1 MYVNLYIYVYIY
13 VNRTCAGAKPTEI
26 SQVFSTG
33 YFGKEYDRPRTPF
46 ALTLQLFA
54 EEVRQPEHGI
64 LEVVMNKGTSAMS
77 PRFVR
82 ELHKIFGCRALP
94 THQIRVLIL
103 RGEGAAFCA

>member
-1 MYVNLYIYVYIY
+1 MYIY

-64 LEVVMNKGTSAMS
+64 LEVVMNKGMSAMS

-82 ELHKIFGCRALP
+82 ELHKILDAGHYPP
-94 THQIRVLIL
+94 TRS
-103 RGEGAAFCA
+103 GS